1 MVLCL
6 YSLFLKFGKV
16 HSNEEMLDFIANPL
30 PMAMQLGA
38 AWRYNPYL
46 GFLVLG
52 GRGSS
57 KTYRTIMG

>member
-1 MVLCL
+1 MFEK
-6 YSLFLKFGKV
+6 SMRKSFTP
-16 HSNEEMLDFIANPL
+16 ANPL

-46 GFLVLG
+46 GFLVFG

-57 KTYRTIMG
+57 ETYRTIMG